1 MSKAVNLNSQQHFAA
16 YALGNGVSKGIIQ
29 ELKESDP
36 SFQYRYRQYDNILV
50 SAAAGSGKTA
60 ILVERIK
67 NNIKQGIGIDR
78 MLISTFTI
86 EAAKNMRTRIEALL
100 EDSLENAT
108 KEETEKYKQ
117 AIRDINKAQISTLH
131 SFCLDVIQKHYQK
144 LGLSPKLRSLDEV
157 ERDVIVEQII
167 EEVLETYY
175 EKANHALSQK
185 IVDEE
190 TASFLKLANLV
201 SISGR
206 DNLVD
211 KIKTMMDVALASSR
225 KEHLIND
232 FNKDYVI
239 TFEELETNLNV
250 KQRFIDLM
258 LTYCNKM
265 IELLE
270 SIKIDANKIYN
281 IMQTHDAFN
290 NFDGE
295 QDSDRL
301 SSKQNVLNDIDKE
314 IQNYRKELTEKIENI
329 KLIKNKILSGSLD
342 ICKDERS
349 FKLPKLPTL
358 PPITQTKPT
367 SLAAYLNTYITDND
381 EKSEFYKRIEKYRT
395 NSPSRKKYK
404 YFSNMQQSTHEMQDL
419 NNELAQFVDVIAKIT
434 TEVMTK
440 FAHYKKQHNLID
452 FSDYEHYTLQLLRE
466 HEDVRLYYHDLFKEI
481 MIDEYQDFNRVQEA
495 IIDEIKTSKEG
506 VNHTT
511 VFMVGDVK
519 QSIYQ
524 FRQADPELF
533 NSKYANA
540 LDCDIEY
547 DSELDASLYS
557 IVSFDDEDKINRNF
571 IKEKDI
577 YNRNIVIELNKNY
590 RSSQSVID
598 FTNNVFT
605 KIMIEERGGIEYS
618 GGHQLN
624 RGREGL
630 GDYKCEVEII
640 NSPDNKEQAVAD
652 YIVKTVEKLKNE
664 NPSLKYS
671 DITILTS
678 ARTNHHFYSKALEDN
693 GIQSV
698 MNTRKGFLEAL
709 EVKVV
714 LSVLR
719 VLDNPLQDVD
729 LLSMMRLPVF
739 NLSVNDIAKIKDP
752 DNYSHY
758 LYSIFNFL
766 NNEEEKDRNAILYSK
781 LENFKSTLYEIRA
794 YAKYHS
800 VEQVLRKIYKD
811 LEIESFFMSMPMSC
825 TRQANLTGLIDKA
838 IEFNEQ
844 GHYSI
849 HEFIVV
855 MDHLKSRKKD
865 FGEESFVSEDNAV
878 KIMTIHASK
887 GLEFKHVIYADVH
900 TQFNFRS
907 AGGRVVIDPTV
918 GLGIDMPHAEVEHEL
933 YGYEKTFYNELIKE
947 KMKQK
952 MLGEELRK
960 MYVAFTRAEESV
972 HIPLILL
979 EDKVDYA
986 SDNEDQESTKSQ
998 GSAALFIHDFIKAE
1012 NKDNLS
1018 VYLKVLN
1025 NSHEEIEVMEMQANS
1040 EVIESKPTL
1049 LDKALQTIE
1058 EVKDQPNFHPGFK
1071 AKDKTIR
1078 KVSVTELKRLSQEL
1092 DAENQGEQPLNNK
1105 MITFKKPVHRFRDT
1119 DSQNFATQIGTI
1131 VHEIMMRAMDGFE
1144 KGIDTD
1150 KLVDVAIR
1158 LTEEANGDISFLKDK
1173 NKNDAKN
1180 FFKNEIVMEL
1190 LSDAKLFT
1198 EQPFFADYSIVKDSH
1213 FKDQFLETH
1222 DGALF
1227 EGIIDLLIKKSD
1239 DWYVIIDYKTDKTE
1253 TPHENKELLDKYKAQ
1268 LHLYKAVVTHLTG
1281 AKRVDAYLYGFN
1293 YDEPMI
1299 AIKNM

>member
-1 MSKAVNLNSQQHFAA
+1 MSKAVNLNSQQDFAA
-16 YALGNGVSKGIIQ
+16 YALGNGISKGIIQ
-29 ELKESDP
+29 ELKENDP

-67 NNIKQGIGIDR
+67 NNIKHGIGIDR

-100 EDSLENAT
+100 ENSLENAT

-175 EKANHALSQK
+175 EKANYALSQE
-185 IVDEE
+185 IVDE
-190 TASFLKLANLV
+190 ASAAFLKLANLV

-211 KIKTMMDVALASSR
+211 KIKTIMDVALASSR

-232 FNKDYVI
+232 FNKDYVL
-239 TFEELETNLNV
+239 TFEELQTNLNV

-258 LTYCNKM
+258 LTHCNKM

-270 SIKIDANKIYN
+270 TIKVDANKIN
-281 IMQTHDAFN
+281 KFVQTHEAFN

-301 SSKQNVLNDIDKE
+301 TLKQNVFNDIDEE
-314 IQNYRKELTEKIENI
+314 IQNYSNTLSEEIESI
-329 KLIKNKILSGSLD
+329 KLLKNKLLSGSLYLSN
-342 ICKDERS
+342 DEIN
-349 FKLPKLPTL
+349 FNLPKTPA
-358 PPITQTKPT
+358 ITKTKPT
-367 SLAAYLNTYITDND
+367 SLKAYLNTYVTDKD
-381 EKSEFYKRIEKYRT
+381 EILKFYKSIDKYRT
-395 NSPSRKKYK
+395 NSSSRKKYSYYIK
-404 YFSNMQQSTHEMQDL
+404 MQQSIQEMQDL
-419 NNELAQFVDVIAKIT
+419 NNELAQFVDVLTKIT
-434 TEVMTK
+434 SEVMTK

-495 IIDEIKTSKEG
+495 IINEIKAPTDDK
-506 VNHTT
+506 NPTT

-540 LDCDIEY
+540 LDCDIEC
-547 DSELDASLYS
+547 DSELDTSLYS
-557 IVSFDDEDKINRNF
+557 IVSFDDEDKIDCNF
-571 IKEKDI
+571 INKKDI

-605 KIMIEERGGIEYS
+605 KIMTEERGGIEYS

-624 RGREGL
+624 RGRDGL

-640 NSPDNKEQAVAD
+640 NSPDDKEKAVAD
-652 YIVKTVEKLKNE
+652 YIVKTVENLKRRE
-664 NPSLKYS
+664 PSLNYS
-671 DITILTS
+671 DITVLTS
-678 ARTNHHFYSKALEDN
+678 ARTNHHFYNKALEDN

-766 NNEEEKDRNAILYSK
+766 NNEEEKDRSAILYSK
-781 LENFKSTLYEIRA
+781 LEHFKSTLYELRA

-811 LEIESFFMSMPMSC
+811 LEIEPFFMSMPMSY

-838 IEFNEQ
+838 IEFNVQ
-844 GHYSI
+844 GHRSI
-849 HEFIVV
+849 HEFIVA
-855 MDHLKSRKKD
+855 MDHLKTRKKD

-918 GLGIDMPHAEVEHEL
+918 GFGIDMPHAEVEYEL
-933 YGYEKTFYNELIKE
+933 YGYEKTFYNELVKE

-960 MYVAFTRAEESV
+960 MYVAFTRAEESL
-972 HIPLILL
+972 HIPLILS
-979 EDKVDYA
+979 EEKVDYE
-986 SDNEDQESTKSQ
+986 SDDDDKTSNKSQ
-998 GSAALFIHDFIKAE
+998 GSAALFIHDFINAE
-1012 NKDNLS
+1012 DKDDLS
-1018 VYLKVLN
+1018 TYLNILY
-1025 NSHEEIEVMEMQANS
+1025 NSQETIEEMEMQADS
-1040 EVIESKPTL
+1040 EGIEYKPTL
-1049 LDKALQTIE
+1049 LDKALQEIE
-1058 EVKDQPNFHPGFK
+1058 EVKHKPNFHPGFK
-1071 AKDKTIR
+1071 ERDKTIQ

-1092 DAENQGEQPLNNK
+1092 EAELQGAQPLNNK
-1105 MITFKKPVHRFRDT
+1105 MNTFKKPVHRLKEI

-1131 VHEIMMRAMDGFE
+1131 VHEIMMRAVDSFE

-1150 KLVDVAIR
+1150 KLVDDAIR
-1158 LTEEANGDISFLKDK
+1158 LTEEANGNISFLKDK

-1180 FFKNEIVMEL
+1180 FFKNEVVMEL
-1190 LSDAKLFT
+1190 LSDAELLT

-1213 FKDQFLETH
+1213 YKDQFLETH

-1227 EGIIDLLIKKSD
+1227 EGIIDLLIKKND

-1268 LHLYKAVVTHLTG
+1268 LHLYKAVVAQLTG

-1293 YDEPMI
+1293 YDEPFI
-1299 AIKNM
+1299 SVGKN

>member
-1 MSKAVNLNSQQHFAA
+1 MSKAVNLNPQQHFAA
-16 YALGNGVSKGIIQ
+16 YTLGNGVSPDIVRDLNEYDQ
-29 ELKESDP
+29 

-67 NNIKQGIGIDR
+67 NNIKHGIGIDR

-100 EDSLENAT
+100 EDSLESAT
-108 KEETEKYKQ
+108 KEEAEKYEQ

-175 EKANHALSQK
+175 EKANYALKQE
-185 IVDEE
+185 IVDEAS
-190 TASFLKLANLV
+190 ASFLKLANLV
-201 SISGR
+201 SVSGR
-206 DNLVD
+206 DHLVD
-211 KIKTMMDVALASSR
+211 KIKTMMDVALASSEKEELLVKFLNLYKEDEIKKYR
-225 KEHLIND
+225 EHYLEHLKVM
-232 FNKDYVI
+232 KDY
-239 TFEELETNLNV
+239 LLS
-250 KQRFIDLM
+250 DLQ
-258 LTYCNKM
+258 ND
-265 IELLE
+265 
-270 SIKIDANKIYN
+270 SIKKNLVREYFGGDENIENKI
-281 IMQTHDAFN
+281 IDRFN
-290 NFDGE
+290 DYKKKIEEKTAIIE
-295 QDSDRL
+295 QVIEDVKCLEYKECKVNVDKIKGNSFKRFPKKDHVAYSEDRY
-301 SSKQNVLNDIDKE
+301 KE
-314 IQNYRKELTEKIENI
+314 I
-329 KLIKNKILSGSLD
+329 
-342 ICKDERS
+342 KDEIMNYELYQEYNEMVIGKCYAELVAEHLEGHKYLS
-349 FKLPKLPTL
+349 VLVN
-358 PPITQTKPT
+358 ITKNVIQKF
-367 SLAAYLNTYITDND
+367 DN
-381 EKSEFYKRIEKYRT
+381 
-395 NSPSRKKYK
+395 
-404 YFSNMQQSTHEMQDL
+404 
-419 NNELAQFVDVIAKIT
+419 
-434 TEVMTK
+434 
-440 FAHYKKQHNLID
+440 YKKQHNLID

-466 HEDVRLYYHDLFKEI
+466 HEDVRAYYHNLFKEI

-495 IIDEIKTSKEG
+495 IINEIKAPIDDK
-506 VNHTT
+506 NPTT

-533 NSKYANA
+533 NSKYRTAVEG
-540 LDCDIEY
+540 DIDY

-557 IVSFDDEDKINRNF
+557 IASFDDEDKIDQDF
-571 IKEKDI
+571 TKKKDI

-605 KIMIEERGGIEYS
+605 KIMTEERGGIEYS

-640 NSPDNKEQAVAD
+640 NSPDDKEKAVAD
-652 YIVKTVEKLKNE
+652 YIVKTVENLKRRE
-664 NPSLKYS
+664 PSLNYS
-671 DITILTS
+671 DITVLTS

-766 NNEEEKDRNAILYSK
+766 NNKEEKDRSAILYSK
-781 LENFKSTLYEIRA
+781 LEHFKSTFYELRA

-811 LEIESFFMSMPMSC
+811 LEIEPFFMSMPMSY

-838 IEFNEQ
+838 IEFNVQ
-844 GHYSI
+844 GHRSI
-849 HEFIVV
+849 HEFIVA

-900 TQFNFRS
+900 TKFNFRS

-918 GLGIDMPHAEVEHEL
+918 GFGIDMPHTEVEHEL
-933 YGYEKTFYNELIKE
+933 YGYEKTFYNELVKE

-960 MYVAFTRAEESV
+960 MYVAFTRAEESL
-972 HIPLILL
+972 HIPLILS
-979 EDKVDYA
+979 EEKMDYE
-986 SDNEDQESTKSQ
+986 SDDEDQESNKSQ
-998 GSAALFIHDFIKAE
+998 GSAALFIHDFINAE
-1012 NKDNLS
+1012 NKDDLS
-1018 VYLKVLN
+1018 AYLNILY
-1025 NSHEEIEVMEMQANS
+1025 NSQETIEEMEMQADS
-1040 EVIESKPTL
+1040 ESIEYKPTL
-1049 LDKALQTIE
+1049 LDKALQGIE
-1058 EVKDQPNFHPGFK
+1058 EVKHKPNFHPGFK
-1071 AKDKTIR
+1071 ERDKTIQ

-1092 DAENQGEQPLNNK
+1092 EAELQGAQPLNNE
-1105 MITFKKPVHRFRDT
+1105 MITFKKPVHRLKAI

-1131 VHEIMMRAMDGFE
+1131 VHEIMMRAVTGYK

-1150 KLVDVAIR
+1150 KLVEDAIL
-1158 LTEEANGDISFLKDK
+1158 LTEEANGNISFLKDK

-1180 FFKNEIVMEL
+1180 FFKNEVVMEL
-1190 LSDAKLFT
+1190 LSDAELLT
-1198 EQPFFADYSIVKDSH
+1198 EQPFFADYTIVKDSH
-1213 FKDQFLETH
+1213 YKDQFLETH

-1253 TPHENKELLDKYKAQ
+1253 TPHENKELFDKYKAQ
-1268 LHLYKAVVTHLTG
+1268 LHLYKAVVAHLTG

-1299 AIKNM
+1299 LIDNN